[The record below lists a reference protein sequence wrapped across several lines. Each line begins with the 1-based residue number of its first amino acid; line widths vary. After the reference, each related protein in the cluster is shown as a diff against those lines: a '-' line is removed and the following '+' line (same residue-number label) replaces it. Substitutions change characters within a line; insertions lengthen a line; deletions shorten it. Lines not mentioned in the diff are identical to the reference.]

1 MAYFG
6 KFYLDKE
13 KDILIELF
21 IKNRKMSFILRTPN
35 HHTGNLITNLAK
47 VLAMEISYD
56 ENDLKIIQGEIPRFI
71 KGDGQIVYVMRLAG
85 TKIAN
90 IYPSGKIEINATVP
104 AICKTLMAQTKE
116 YNYDITKT
124 LIKSYIL
131 SDVKL
136 RTDIHTHANA
146 SLTPDV
152 LIALGIKHQ
161 IRYPLYYIKKLQL
174 RLTDKQKSFLEK
186 RRQQTIKTFDN
197 LDLSNKYDNRKV
209 DDNTFINFADLI
221 LNNSEN
227 SSYNFN
233 RIRNSLSILK
243 DSQAVFTNLEKLY
256 IYRYV
261 FTKGVKADYLVDYRN
276 IEKLN
281 DIDIYT
287 YLVKMLKDKNNHN
300 YQNNT
305 LYQDTLLWTGRSYQ
319 LQHVKYV
326 EISDTTLVKNDKT
339 LAEML
344 QQIHY
349 ILPLIEKETGVI
361 IRFLAALRRIPLTI
375 VKDAISEKNYLG
387 ENLEVLKISSKD
399 PYVVGCDFVGE
410 EINDISELKE
420 VIREIVQ
427 TIAYNDPIFTIRI
440 HAGENDMLK
449 NNMAKALKIVE
460 ESLLENQPYP
470 IVRIGHG
477 IYGADFTTK
486 KGKQTLQFIKRHN
499 VILEFQLTSNVRL
512 NNMTSLAKHPLKKYL
527 NYGIHCV
534 QGSDGCGLY
543 GTDSIDE
550 QLALQNL
557 LNLTLDDF
565 NKMKRV
571 EDIVIDRAKHYFK
584 IKTKEFNQTQN
595 IYDYYLEKLA
605 SISKSKL
612 GNYQIKKLPSYQLLK
627 NHVVNLP
634 WDKFPIVL
642 AGGSFSG
649 ANSTKLFPQDIKLI
663 DLLLQKLDPNFF
675 YFVIGHKVV
684 SYEKY
689 LVQNNPGFDI
699 YSIVPSLITK
709 TNYNRLL
716 NANLKG
722 VRISTES
729 QEMGIYKSFNY
740 EIFERRDS
748 IVLAL
753 SGNLAV
759 GNLVQEARN
768 GKGKADIYISKN
780 CRTLKEKSISLKGY
794 VTTICDGE
802 AIANKILSKQYQL
815 GREIKWGC
823 KKIKI

>member
-13 KDILIELF
+13 KDILIELY
-21 IKNRKMSFILRTPN
+21 IKNRMMSFILRTPN

-47 VLAMEISYD
+47 VLQVPISFD
-56 ENDLKIIQGEIPRFI
+56 ENGLKIIQGDIPRFI

-90 IYPSGKIEINATVP
+90 IYPSGKIEINATIP
-104 AICKTLMAQTKE
+104 AISKTLMSQTKQ
-116 YNYDITKT
+116 YDYDITKT

-146 SLTPDV
+146 TLTADV

-174 RLTDKQKSFLEK
+174 KLSEKQKQFIEQ
-186 RRQQTIKTFDN
+186 RRQITISQFDN
-197 LDLSNKYDNRKV
+197 LDLNNKYDNRKV

-221 LNNSEN
+221 LNNIEN
-227 SSYNFN
+227 SSYNIS
-233 RIRNSLSILK
+233 RIRISLSLLK

-261 FTKGVKADYLVDYRN
+261 FTKGVKCDYLVDYSN
-276 IEKLN
+276 LN
-281 DIDIYT
+281 KITDIDIYS
-287 YLVKMLKDKNNHN
+287 YLVKMLKDLNNHN
-300 YQNNT
+300 YRNNT
-305 LYQDTLLWTGRSYQ
+305 LYQDTILWIGRSYQ

-326 EISDTTLVKNDKT
+326 EISDTTLVKNDAS
-339 LAEML
+339 LARML
-344 QQIHY
+344 DQLHY
-349 ILPLIEKETGVI
+349 ILPLVEKETGVI

-375 VKDAISEKNYLG
+375 VKDSISENNYLG
-387 ENLEVLKISSKD
+387 ENLEVLKISSQD

-420 VIREIVQ
+420 VISEIVQ
-427 TIAYNDPIFTIRI
+427 TIAYKDKYFTIRI

-449 NNMAKALKIVE
+449 NNMAKALSIVDQARK
-460 ESLLENQPYP
+460 ENQPYP

-486 KGKQTLQFIKRHN
+486 KGKQTLQFIKTHN

-512 NNMTSLAKHPLKKYL
+512 NNMTSLRKHPLKKYL
-527 NYGIHCV
+527 NYGIYCV

-557 LNLTLDDF
+557 LGLTSNDF
-565 NKMKRV
+565 KKMKKA
-571 EDIVIDRAKHYFK
+571 EDVVIDRAKHYFK
-584 IKTKEFNQTQN
+584 IKSKQFAVNEN
-595 IYDYYLEKLA
+595 IYDYYIKALSSIEKSRL
-605 SISKSKL
+605 K
-612 GNYQIKKLPSYQLLK
+612 NYQIKKLPSYQLLK
-627 NHVVNLP
+627 PFIKNLP

-642 AGGSFSG
+642 AGGSFS
-649 ANSTKLFPQDIKLI
+649 NSNSKKLGVQERKLI
-663 DLLLQKLDPNFF
+663 DLLLEKLNPDFF
-675 YFVIGHKVV
+675 YFIIGHKLV

-689 LVQNNPGFDI
+689 LVDNNKGFDI
-699 YSIVPSLITK
+699 YSIVPSLISK
-709 TNYNRLL
+709 SNYKCLI

-722 VRISTES
+722 IRISTES

-768 GKGKADIYISKN
+768 GKGKADIYISNN
-780 CRTLKEKSISLKGY
+780 CKTLKEKSVSLKGY
-794 VTTICDGE
+794 VTTIYDSQDVV
-802 AIANKILSKQYQL
+802 NQILSKQYKL
-815 GREIKWGC
+815 GTELK
-823 KKIKI
+823 